1 MAISMEPLCMLTLAI
16 SFGIFPFLCILFTTI
31 LVRPRLA
38 DLQEKVLASPDIQQ
52 LKNEVCVSRKAEIH
66 SQRIVDRLVGKL
78 IVNSARTKK
87 EQRKVKAAAKEA
99 RRLRKQF
106 KPLQKMVV
114 SMIEHYNTH
123 HWKPNSFRR
132 AHVLERRIQA
142 LEKEIAE
149 GRSPKSQSSLK
160 SAEEKFEIDQ
170 RVAATVSE
178 LVAQLSFNLAPS
190 SSNTPQPSSNFLQP
204 LSSQTPPPP
213 NEDCQ
218 SNASESDATTV
229 QKDIVSATLVQDV
242 KITDDRTQDEETA
255 SRDAVNGKTT
265 EREPVA
271 MSFEHIVEEH
281 SGDSKLSDSNT
292 VPAHNAL
299 LSSGSDE
306 ETSAVTSRSFLAV
319 PEGLVSTKF
328 DIETTSSPEVPYQ
341 GEGSLVGDELDPRQ
355 PKALSEEREE
365 SMMVGS
371 LPNRAVGLDVP
382 NVDDQPAIASKK
394 PGVTWATP
402 LEQEAKQGN
411 AVEHAATLEP
421 LLTSLPSSARQDPD
435 GLVTLQTPSANMMPE
450 APLTILTLVSTD
462 KHSGEVD
469 QGQPDECNKATQEE
483 VVNTPGPVIPS
494 LAFNSTASLFAAE
507 VPPIQPDRVTGISNS
522 SDAAPPIDHLPSFSL
537 WKDFNQV
544 SIPEESTLPNVELS
558 KGQFQAPIAN
568 SKTTPLEEEMDVDDK
583 TPQSPSTSSSDI
595 DPNSKSQ
602 IPVVQPQTQGAFDAY
617 VADTPMAEN
626 NNGCGDNE
634 EREDDDTMNVDDV
647 DNDDVDMAD
656 QPVSSMSLQNVD
668 TINQQGTQDTKNG
681 YMQDNGPGGGGN
693 AQAHAIPTSQQ
704 GPVTSTFS
712 ANFSTPYPSGTSVAN
727 VDVPPAA
734 PALQVPIE
742 PSPTAGHQGSGNGAL
757 PLPQAQSLNPNP
769 ATHPNPY
776 PAIVQATPVPE
787 SDGSHLL
794 VSDEDVPAAVDET
807 PAMQAAAERRED
819 YDRLAIDIEVCKDM
833 LKDLVSLRLPDADS
847 ELRKFQTDV
856 IEEKLG
862 EIEKEQQDVVT
873 NQELNNDARFKDDQ
887 VRQFMSTPP
896 RYSLEQAQEMAKTY
910 FPEEAADRL
919 QKHKVKELHAVSQ
932 RAADAAAAAAAAAG
946 WDAVRDISTYAGP
959 QPGQGRAQ
967 ASASPAPQTPAHAP
981 GRVPAQSSTPTPKEN
996 PAAGPATPSSKAR
1009 TADHKPDTASTS
1021 TASQPTPTSAS
1032 KRKPGDDS
1040 NFAEA
1045 KTLLDSYGTL
1055 IHHCHILMHL
1065 MRYCDQVEANPSVAP
1080 SLKQHA
1086 KDIKVIAKKEQEEC
1100 ETDAKEKKLKVNEL
1114 ARPMS
1119 EGARVKFKTKILEIK
1134 KTEVQLPSGHFLN
1147 VAKCVLQSSPA
1158 KAYFRSIQHAKGS

>member
-1 MAISMEPLCMLTLAI
+1 MAISMESLCMLTLAI

-38 DLQEKVLASPDIQQ
+38 DLQEKVLASPEIQQ
-52 LKNEVCVSRKAEIH
+52 LKNEVCVSRKAETH

-78 IVNSARTKK
+78 IVNSARTRK
-87 EQRKVKAAAKEA
+87 EQRKVRAAAKEA

-149 GRSPKSQSSLK
+149 GRSRKSQSSLNSAKEK
-160 SAEEKFEIDQ
+160 SEIDQ

-190 SSNTPQPSSNFLQP
+190 SSDTPQPSSNFLQP

-218 SNASESDATTV
+218 SNAWESDATTV

-255 SRDAVNGKTT
+255 SLDAVNAKTT

-271 MSFEHIVEEH
+271 ASLEHTIEEQ
-281 SGDSKLSDSNT
+281 SEDSKSPDSNK

-299 LSSGSDE
+299 LPSGSDKRV
-306 ETSAVTSRSFLAV
+306 SIATSRSLIPLENEDNEA
-319 PEGLVSTKF
+319 STVIPQTQ
-328 DIETTSSPEVPYQ
+328 D
-341 GEGSLVGDELDPRQ
+341 SLVGYEPASRQ
-355 PKALSEEREE
+355 PKAVSEDREE
-365 SMMVGS
+365 SSVVDFQ
-371 LPNRAVGLDVP
+371 PNHALGLADS
-382 NVDDQPAIASKK
+382 NLDHQSAITAKK
-394 PGVTWATP
+394 PRVTWAIP
-402 LEQEAKQGN
+402 LEQEAPQDNAEEN
-411 AVEHAATLEP
+411 AVTLEALP
-421 LLTSLPSSARQDPD
+421 TSLPSSAQQDAD
-435 GLVTLQTPSANMMPE
+435 GLVIPQTSPANMMPE
-450 APLTILTLVSTD
+450 AQSTILTSVSTD
-462 KHSGEVD
+462 NYSSEAN
-469 QGQPDECNKATQEE
+469 QGQPDECSKATQEE
-483 VVNTPGPVIPS
+483 VADTPGSMTPS
-494 LAFNSTASLFAAE
+494 ITVYSTTSTFAAE
-507 VPPIQPDRVTGISNS
+507 VPPVQPDSVIDISNS
-522 SDAAPPIDHLPSFSL
+522 SDAAPPTNHPPSFSP

-544 SIPEESTLPNVELS
+544 SVPGESTLPNVELS
-558 KGQFQAPIAN
+558 KGKYQESVSDF
-568 SKTTPLEEEMDVDDK
+568 KTAPLEERDVDDE

-595 DPNSKSQ
+595 ASNSTSHT
-602 IPVVQPQTQGAFDAY
+602 PVVQPEIQEAFDAY
-617 VADTPMAEN
+617 VADTAMAETD
-626 NNGCGDNE
+626 NGYRDNE
-634 EREDDDTMNVDDV
+634 EQQDDHTMDVDDV
-647 DNDDVDMAD
+647 ENDDVDMVD
-656 QPVSSMSLQNVD
+656 QPVSSMSSQHVDNINPRSTEDAKGVD
-668 TINQQGTQDTKNG
+668 TQGNGSGASGNTQG
-681 YMQDNGPGGGGN
+681 
-693 AQAHAIPTSQQ
+693 HATPTPQQ
-704 GPVTSTFS
+704 GPVTSTLS
-712 ANFSTPYPSGTSVAN
+712 TNFSTPYPSGISAVN

-734 PALQVPIE
+734 PAAPALQVIIE
-742 PSPTAGHQGSGNGAL
+742 PSPAAGYQSPGNGVL
-757 PLPQAQSLNPNP
+757 PLPQAQSPYQNP
-769 ATHPNPY
+769 ATLPSPHP
-776 PAIVQATPVPE
+776 AVIQATPVPE
-787 SDGSHLL
+787 SGDSHLL

-819 YDRLAIDIEVCKDM
+819 YDRLAIDIGVCKDM
-833 LKDLVSLRLPDADS
+833 LKDLLSLRLPDADS

-910 FPEEAADRL
+910 FPEEPADRL

-946 WDAVRDISTYAGP
+946 WDAVRDISTYIDP
-959 QPGQGRAQ
+959 QPDQGRAQ
-967 ASASPAPQTPAHAP
+967 ASASPTPRTPARVP
-981 GRVPAQSSTPTPKEN
+981 GRVPAQSSTSKPKEN

-1009 TADHKPDTASTS
+1009 TADHKPDTASTP
-1021 TASQPTPTSAS
+1021 TATQPTPTSVS

-1045 KTLLDSYGTL
+1045 KNLLDSYGTL

-1065 MRYCDQVEANPSVAP
+1065 MRYCDQIEANPSVAP
-1080 SLKQHA
+1080 SLKQYA
-1086 KDIKVIAKKEQEEC
+1086 KDIKVIAKKEQEEY
-1100 ETDAKEKKLKVNEL
+1100 ETDAEEKKLKVNEL